1 MSEEREVDD
10 FMEYLIN
17 DLDKEQLAVLYYQT
31 LYNAA
36 KIVTDVANEP
46 DVTIDYM
53 DLHNGNI
60 DFLTDIIKENKE
72 ARH

>member
-10 FMEYLIN
+10 FIEYLIN